1 MKEQLFGAVRA
12 KVSLE
17 AQISHSQTREG
28 ARVKHVFSLTWNP
41 EDAVKAEKPCLTLE
55 CVKELVDI
63 QYQWHTSCHTDRAL
77 KPDWG
82 CLQTSKISSQ
92 APIQVFYNDAGMN
105 RLTVVLDDCTTLIE
119 RYLGAVEENGL
130 LSMRFVIPLDG
141 TGETNSY
148 TVTLWLD
155 ETDCRYE
162 DAIRAVSKWWEEKYP
177 PMRVPEAAKRP
188 LYSFWYSFHQEVYE
202 KEVEAG
208 RR

>member
-105 RLTVVLDDCTTLIE
+105 RLTVALDDCTTLIE

-162 DAIRAVSKWWEEKYP
+162 DAIRAVSKWWEE
-177 PMRVPEAAKRP
+177 
-188 LYSFWYSFHQEVYE
+188 
-202 KEVEAG
+202 
-208 RR
+208 